1 MSPDRNQAIS
11 RSAPRLRSSS
21 SIRCCFQPSSFLNPW
36 YWKSLDQLEQLDT
49 LGRISSGELCQ
60 RPMQC
65 WHRGYDRSAAANRS
79 SILDKH
85 LETLST
91 LSFFFSPFFLFSLP
105 SRFSY
110 STHSKR
116 VTVFTLSRIVS
127 TIRRFS
133 FLVDRVD
140 RVGNKKKKKIT
151 EKRWLSLHRFHIF
164 EKEIEEDRVPIHR
177 RGKETWMFEKMKR
190 SASFSV
196 FRKDLWP
203 PCYWRVYHRHLPP
216 PFSLPPPLALF
227 LTLNPRFCLQFESG
241 HRGGG
246 FRQII
251 AFSVKFARSFII
263 SLCLFITYIYIY
275 IFLILIGNSFLSI
288 EALIN
293 FKLSREKFISFI
305 TFLSV
310 LFIRSVSFISN
321 SEKYLLLYRLCK
333 KLHSLR
339 LNILNDYY
347 SIIKW
352 RNSKNGIL
360 DRVTKDI

>member
-11 RSAPRLRSSS
+11 RSAPRLRSFS

-36 YWKSLDQLEQLDT
+36 YSKSLDQLEQLDT

-60 RPMQC
+60 RPVRC
-65 WHRGYDRSAAANRS
+65 WHRGYTRSAAANRP

-85 LETLST
+85 LETLPI
-91 LSFFFSPFFLFSLP
+91 LSFFFFLSRIFLLLSL
-105 SRFSY
+105 SLEFSY
-110 STHSKR
+110 STRSKR
-116 VTVFTLSRIVS
+116 VTVTSSRILS
-127 TIRRFS
+127 TI
-133 FLVDRVD
+133 FLSCFVRVD

-151 EKRWLSLHRFHIF
+151 EKRWVLLHRFHRF
-164 EKEIEEDRVPIHR
+164 EKEIEEDRAPIHR

-246 FRQII
+246 FGQII
-251 AFSVKFARSFII
+251 AFSVKFPRSFII
-263 SLCLFITYIYIY
+263 SRVYLSRIWIYIIYVY
-275 IFLILIGNSFLSI
+275 ILFNFNWATLFSRSKLQLILSSLIWPIYTDLLSFSQ
-288 EALIN
+288 
-293 FKLSREKFISFI
+293 FCFF
-305 TFLSV
+305 
-310 LFIRSVSFISN
+310 RSVSFIGN
-321 SEKYLLLYRLCK
+321 SK
-333 KLHSLR
+333 
-339 LNILNDYY
+339 YY
-347 SIIKW
+347 SCCLYFC
-352 RNSKNGIL
+352 SMPF
-360 DRVTKDI
+360 